1 MNSTTDS
8 QNQGSL
14 EDKNDYVFKL
24 VLVGDSGVGKSCILH
39 QFIYNRFRKNT
50 TQTIVVDFSAKNVHI
65 DNQEIKLQIWDTAG
79 QEKFRSVAR
88 SYYRGA
94 IGIIIVYDITK
105 VESFQHIAT
114 WLADARNAARSECS
128 VCVVGNKGDLEDQ
141 RVVRT
146 EDGKL
151 FCTENNLLFFECSA
165 LTGDNIDEIFNEISR
180 HIFNKIES
188 GIIEPNSVISSF
200 AKEMKKVNK
209 LNEENNNG
217 DRCGGYAGC

>member
-50 TQTIVVDFSAKNVHI
+50 TQTIGVDFSAKNVHI

-151 FCTENNLLFFECSA
+151 FSTENNLLFFECYA

>member
-14 EDKNDYVFKL
+14 ADKNDYVFKL

-50 TQTIVVDFSAKNVHI
+50 TQTIGVDFSAKNVHI

-209 LNEENNNG
+209 LNEEKNNG

>member
-1 MNSTTDS
+1 MNPISDTSNPSNLPDS
-8 QNQGSL
+8 
-14 EDKNDYVFKL
+14 NDYVFKL

-39 QFIYNRFRKNT
+39 QFIYSRFKKNT
-50 TQTIVVDFSAKNVHI
+50 TQTIGVDFSAKNVHI

-105 VESFQHIAT
+105 AESFQHIAS

-128 VCVVGNKGDLEDQ
+128 VCVVGNKADLEEQ
-141 RVVRT
+141 RMVRT

-165 LTGDNIDEIFNEISR
+165 LSGENVDEIFTAISK
-180 HIFNKIES
+180 HIMNKIEN

-200 AKEMKKVNK
+200 AKEMKRVSKENG
-209 LNEENNNG
+209 ENNKGQN
-217 DRCGGYAGC
+217 CGGYAAC

>member
-50 TQTIVVDFSAKNVHI
+50 TQTIGVDFSAKNVHI

-165 LTGDNIDEIFNEISR
+165 LTGDNIYEIFNEISR

>member
-8 QNQGSL
+8 QNSL
-14 EDKNDYVFKL
+14 ADKNDYVFKL

-50 TQTIVVDFSAKNVHI
+50 TQTIGVDFSAKNVHI

-165 LTGDNIDEIFNEISR
+165 LTGDNIDEIFNEMSR